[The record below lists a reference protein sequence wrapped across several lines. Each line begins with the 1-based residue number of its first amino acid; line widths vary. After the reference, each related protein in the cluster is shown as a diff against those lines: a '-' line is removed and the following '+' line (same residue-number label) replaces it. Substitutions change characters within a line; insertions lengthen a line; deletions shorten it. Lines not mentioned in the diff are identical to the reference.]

1 MKLINY
7 LLVICFV
14 LIISSCEAIAG
25 IFKAGFNTG
34 IVVVILVIVLII
46 VGMFKMFGGGGNKG

>member
-7 LLVICFV
+7 LLAICFI
-14 LIISSCEAIAG
+14 LTISSCDAIAG

-34 IVVVILVIVLII
+34 IVVVIIVIVLII
-46 VGMFKMFGGGGNKG
+46 VGVFKMFGGGGNKG

>member
-14 LIISSCEAIAG
+14 LIISSCDAIAG
-25 IFKAGFNTG
+25 IFEAGFNTG
-34 IVVVILVIVLII
+34 VVVVIIVIVLII
-46 VGMFKMFGGGGNKG
+46 VGLLKMFGGGKKA

>member
-14 LIISSCEAIAG
+14 LIISSCDAIAG

-34 IVVVILVIVLII
+34 IVVVIIVIVLL
-46 VGMFKMFGGGGNKG
+46 VAGLFKMFGGGANKG

>member
-7 LLVICFV
+7 LFVICIV
-14 LIISSCEAIAG
+14 LTISSCDAIAG

-34 IVVVILVIVLII
+34 IVVVIIVIVLII
-46 VGMFKMFGGGGNKG
+46 AGLFKMFGGGNKS

>member
-14 LIISSCEAIAG
+14 LLLSSCDAIAG

-34 IVVVILVIVLII
+34 IVVVIIVIILLI
-46 VGMFKMFGGGGNKG
+46 VGLFKMFGGGKNG

>member
-14 LIISSCEAIAG
+14 LIASSCDAIAG

-34 IVVVILVIVLII
+34 IVVVIIVIVLL
-46 VGMFKMFGGGGNKG
+46 VAGLFKMFGGGANKG